1 MKKAAFLIFGT
12 LLFFTS
18 AYTQPVNKKQ
28 MAKEVKEAFLHA
40 WNGYKQHA
48 WGYDA
53 LKPLSKQGHNWYK
66 ESLLMTPVDAYDV
79 MKIMGLK
86 KEAEDAK
93 KIIMEK
99 LHFDLDMDVQN
110 FEVSIRIL
118 AGLISAY
125 ELDGDK
131 RFLDLAKDLADRLI
145 LVFNSPTGM
154 PYRYVNLKTGKTS
167 GPVSNPAEIGT
178 YIIEYGIL
186 SHHTGDTKYYETAKN
201 AMVKLHSLRS
211 AIGLPGQGINVETG
225 EWTNTE
231 SSISGGIDSYF
242 EYMLKAAILFN
253 DKDLRDMWQTSIGAI
268 NQYLADTT
276 AGGLWYGRA
285 NMNTGRRTRT
295 IYGSL
300 DAFFA
305 GSLAM
310 DGDLKRAA
318 LLQESN
324 FRMWMLYGI
333 EPEMMDYVTKEII
346 YPDYVLRP
354 ENIESAYY
362 LYHYTKDEKYLKMG
376 KDMFDNLQK
385 YCRSEAGYTAL
396 KNVITKERAD
406 DMESFFFAE
415 TLKYFYLLFD
425 DGRSL
430 DFDKVI
436 FNTEAH
442 PYKRF

>member
-1 MKKAAFLIFGT
+1 MKKTVIFLLSVLVIT
-12 LLFFTS
+12 TS
-18 AYTQPVNKKQ
+18 SFAQTVNKKQ
-28 MAKEVKEAFLHA
+28 MKKEVKEAFAHA
-40 WNGYKQHA
+40 WNGYKQYA

-86 KEAEDAK
+86 KEADEAK
-93 KIIMEK
+93 KIIFEK
-99 LHFDLDMDVQN
+99 LHFDIDMEVQN

-118 AGLISAY
+118 AGLISAF

-145 LVFNSPTGM
+145 VVFDSPTGM

-178 YIIEYGIL
+178 YIIEYGVL
-186 SHHTGDTKYYETAKN
+186 SHHTGDPKYYETAKK

-211 AIGLPGQGINVETG
+211 AIDLPGQGINIETG
-225 EWTNTE
+225 EWTNPE

-253 DKDLRDMWQTSIGAI
+253 DKDFRDMWQTSLAPI
-268 NQYLADTT
+268 NRYMADTSES
-276 AGGLWYGRA
+276 GFWYGRV
-285 NMNTGRRTRT
+285 NMNTGKRTRT

-305 GSLAM
+305 GLLVL

-318 LLQESN
+318 ALQESN
-324 FRMWMLYGI
+324 YKMWMLNGI
-333 EPEMMDYVTKEII
+333 EPEVLDYSNMEVR

-362 LYHYTKDEKYLKMG
+362 LYHFTHEEKYLQMG
-376 KDMFDNLQK
+376 KQMFDNLQK

-396 KNVITKERAD
+396 NDVITKERTD

-425 DGRSL
+425 DGQSL

>member
-1 MKKAAFLIFGT
+1 MKKTII
-12 LLFFTS
+12 LLLSVLAITAS
-18 AYTQPVNKKQ
+18 SLAQTVNKKQ
-28 MAKEVKEAFLHA
+28 MKNEVKEAFLHA
-40 WNGYKQHA
+40 WNGYKQYA

-53 LKPLSKQGHNWYK
+53 LKPLTKQGHNWYK
-66 ESLLMTPVDAYDV
+66 QSLLMTPVDAFDV

-86 KEAEDAK
+86 NESEEAK
-93 KIIMEK
+93 NIIFEK
-99 LHFDLDMDVQN
+99 LSFDVDMEVQN

-131 RFLDLAKDLADRLI
+131 RFLTLARDLADRLI
-145 LVFNSPTGM
+145 VVFNSPTGM

-167 GPVSNPAEIGT
+167 GAVSNPAEIGS
-178 YIIEYGIL
+178 YIIEYGVL
-186 SHHTGDTKYYETAKN
+186 SHHTGDPKYFETAKK

-211 AIGLPGQGINVETG
+211 SIGLPGQGINVETG

-253 DKDLRDMWQTSIGAI
+253 DKDFRDMWQTSLAAV
-268 NQYLADTT
+268 NRYMADTT
-276 AGGLWYGRA
+276 ASGFWYGRV
-285 NMNTGRRTRT
+285 NMNTGERTRS
-295 IYGSL
+295 IYGAL
-300 DAFFA
+300 DAFIA
-305 GSLAM
+305 GSLAL
-310 DGDLKRAA
+310 DRDLKRAA

-324 FRMWMLYGI
+324 YKMWMLHGI
-333 EPEMMDYVTKEII
+333 EPEVLDYSTMQVK
-346 YPDYVLRP
+346 YPNYVLRP
-354 ENIESAYY
+354 ENVESAYY
-362 LYHYTKDEKYLKMG
+362 LYHYTHDEKYLQMG
-376 KDMFDNLQK
+376 KEMFDNLQK
-385 YCRSEAGYTAL
+385 YCRSEVGFTAL
-396 KNVITKERAD
+396 ENVITKERAD

-425 DGRSL
+425 DGQSL